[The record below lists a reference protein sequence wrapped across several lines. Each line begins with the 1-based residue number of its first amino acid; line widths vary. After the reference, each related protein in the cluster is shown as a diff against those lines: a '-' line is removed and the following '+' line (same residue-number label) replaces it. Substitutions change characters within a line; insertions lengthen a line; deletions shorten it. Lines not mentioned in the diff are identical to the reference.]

1 MFNADEL
8 RKAFLDEIEAA
19 KSEMQLSDVWKKYLG
34 KGGSVQKLMN
44 GIKEVAKE
52 EKRVLDP
59 LELELQKS
67 VSCSV
72 GAGMEP

>member
-52 EKRVLDP
+52 EKKAYGQFVNEVKVWVQEKYD
-59 LELELQKS
+59 E
-67 VSCSV
+67 
-72 GAGMEP
+72 